1 MPWKQESEN
10 DDIDK
15 RVDEK
20 FYKLVERY
28 NVSSPEWLVENEI
41 DTKDGIYVNI
51 LKNPLTFTGYQ
62 GQQIWNAIY
71 HENCFSRRM
80 DLICTEER
88 VFYKV
93 ISGLLSNINIYLCK
107 NFQDLEKNITFFN
120 SSMLDERVLNHNDR
134 VDNLFFLH
142 SILINAFFKAWKI
155 IERFEIYTGNK
166 TEDIQT
172 RNLLDNLLGM
182 KKLENYYSE
191 GIKDSENIKKFFNSD
206 KLDQIKMR
214 FRNISKIMD
223 CVSCQKC
230 KLYGKLQIYGFA
242 TVLKILFSDGDNLKL
257 KRNEL
262 ISFINVVG
270 KNIYCD

>member
-93 ISGLLSNINIYLCK
+93 ISRLLSNINIYLCK
-107 NFQDLEKNITFFN
+107 NFQD
-120 SSMLDERVLNHNDR
+120 
-134 VDNLFFLH
+134 
-142 SILINAFFKAWKI
+142 
-155 IERFEIYTGNK
+155 
-166 TEDIQT
+166 
-172 RNLLDNLLGM
+172 
-182 KKLENYYSE
+182 
-191 GIKDSENIKKFFNSD
+191 
-206 KLDQIKMR
+206 
-214 FRNISKIMD
+214 
-223 CVSCQKC
+223 
-230 KLYGKLQIYGFA
+230 
-242 TVLKILFSDGDNLKL
+242 
-257 KRNEL
+257 
-262 ISFINVVG
+262 
-270 KNIYCD
+270 

>member
-1 MPWKQESEN
+1 
-10 DDIDK
+10 
-15 RVDEK
+15 
-20 FYKLVERY
+20 
-28 NVSSPEWLVENEI
+28 
-41 DTKDGIYVNI
+41 
-51 LKNPLTFTGYQ
+51 
-62 GQQIWNAIY
+62 
-71 HENCFSRRM
+71 
-80 DLICTEER
+80 
-88 VFYKV
+88 
-93 ISGLLSNINIYLCK
+93 
-107 NFQDLEKNITFFN
+107 
-120 SSMLDERVLNHNDR
+120 MLDERVLNHNDR